1 MPFMQKL
8 DINKN
13 LIDDFQNIK
22 QNTEKLTKSQKKNI
36 LKTIDI
42 KNAIKT
48 KNKIHIINYIIIV
61 YAQYNDEA
69 LSKLKKDKVFSLD
82 INSKNREIIKL
93 IDFLLKNDQ
102 NLELTQKD
110 INYFQSKKNLS
121 LISEDIYKV
130 SQEIRKE
137 IKNYGNSF
145 IRDILFVVDMHFYRT
160 MKGMNSLNI
169 PIETLSEICSFLI
182 YLFVQINKEHIISND
197 TFSKEI
203 TFHDKKLDKIISLA
217 FKIRN
222 FQDVEKFIDNFEY
235 KCIKEKNNLII
246 KSEDILLEQSRRY
259 GDFHSNMQRMALS
272 LHTREKYK
280 DALSFDIFID
290 KIIRSTDSLFE
301 FKDYPIERYV
311 FNFPLFDEIK
321 DFILK
326 EEYFLDE
333 VFELEEIQK
342 EYMIPDMMD
351 FKISTLLSV
360 KDLMIIKRL
369 FKMVGLLNSNYLFN
383 ILEKDKSKKQIIYNS
398 WIKAFKHENLKDTL
412 TPFLGEDKAEDFISS
427 FSWLLQSKNKL
438 DLQYSPLIHFDD
450 YYFPLNIF
458 ISSNLFR
465 NSLFKNKIRPHN
477 AIQKDNIS
485 KAITNVLKQNFKNV
499 AMEIDFNKNGYH
511 GDFDVIAYID
521 NVVYIFECK
530 NTITPIDLHELRTTY
545 KENLVHGLEQLS
557 KCKNV
562 LLSNGYIRYLNN
574 RLTWDITNDFNIVT
588 CVVLGTRMYNGYTN
602 GEHHVR
608 SFHELLNFLDTGKI
622 EITDNGVT
630 KEISL
635 WKSDKITGNDIYD
648 FIENRIAHKPIF
660 ESFSIQTNKEFFGK
674 YSVSFETY
682 EFDAKSFMNTYKY
695 LANKSSSS

>member
-22 QNTEKLTKSQKKNI
+22 QYTEKLTKSQKKNI

-69 LSKLKKDKVFSLD
+69 LSELRKDKIFSLD
-82 INSKNREIIKL
+82 INSKNREVVKI
-93 IDFLLKNDQ
+93 IDFLLKNSKK
-102 NLELTQKD
+102 LEFSYED

-121 LISEDIYKV
+121 LISENIYKV
-130 SQEIRKE
+130 TQEIRKE

-160 MKGMNSLNI
+160 MKGVESLNI
-169 PIETLSEICSFLI
+169 TIETLSEICSYLIFLHA
-182 YLFVQINKEHIISND
+182 QIHKEHMISEN
-197 TFSKEI
+197 TFSKANSFYDNKI
-203 TFHDKKLDKIISLA
+203 DNLIKLS
-217 FKIRN
+217 FSIRN
-222 FQDVEKFIDNFEY
+222 FQDIEKFIDNFNY
-235 KCIKEKNNLII
+235 ICIKEKNNLIV
-246 KSEDILLEQSRRY
+246 KSEDVLLEKSRRY
-259 GDFHSNMQRMALS
+259 GYFHSNMQRMALS

-290 KIIRSTDSLFE
+290 KIIKSTDSLFE
-301 FKDYPIERYV
+301 FKDDPIGRYV

-326 EEYFLDE
+326 EEYFFDE
-333 VFELEEIQK
+333 IFELEEIQK

-351 FKISTLLSV
+351 YKISTLLTL

-369 FKMVGLLNSNYLFN
+369 FKMVGLLNSDYLFN

-398 WIKAFKHENLKDTL
+398 WIKAFKYENLKDTL
-412 TPFLGEDKAEDFISS
+412 TPFVGEDKAEDFISS

-477 AIQKDNIS
+477 ASQKDNIS
-485 KAITNVLKQNFKNV
+485 EAITNVLKQNFKDV

-521 NVVYIFECK
+521 NVIYIFECK
-530 NTITPIDLHELRTTY
+530 NTITPTDLHELRTTY
-545 KENLVHGLEQLS
+545 KENLVHGFEQLS

-562 LLSNGYIRYLNN
+562 LLSNGYIRDLNN
-574 RLTWDITNDFNIVT
+574 RLTWDITNYFNIVT

-682 EFDAKSFMNTYKY
+682 EFDAKKFYEN
-695 LANKSSSS
+695 LQISS